1 MLGDDGAGCSKI
13 SLQRAQLQWVES
25 IGICWILCW
34 PSPSQSKD
42 AAWRISPRGCCGHSF
57 SFPPWHVVIPGVKE
71 MVGHVGGFPTKVATL
86 VCYQMLELCPPLPLS
101 KHGRNTSRPWVEEG
115 NLQQEVTAMM
125 IFFSFLLSCIPVL
138 EQTTGSGFPN
148 YHPFGMSSVSSSSR
162 RLSPTWEVL
171 TAQQWSRSRSGI
183 HLHNLAMVLLFSP
196 GQGHMDWGTIWL
208 PVARAGMEATVT
220 LAISSFSAKASTIL
234 RSLVLVWHQFLSRFE
249 HFKNN
254 DAQFDQ
260 LCELQDLYCTI
271 ALWLLL
277 WSPEWCVP
285 LKCNVSILSASV
297 GSRCVSHVVCSSQ
310 KNAQSVT
317 ESLQLQ
323 RLPSLL
329 LQSID

>member
-1 MLGDDGAGCSKI
+1 MLVASRRKSLHWFATRCSSFVPLCLSQSMGGIQAGHGWRRATCSRKW
-13 SLQRAQLQWVES
+13 LQWWFS
-25 IGICWILCW
+25 SASCWAASLCW
-34 PSPSQSKD
+34 SK
-42 AAWRISPRGCCGHSF
+42 PQ
-57 SFPPWHVVIPGVKE
+57 GV
-71 MVGHVGGFPTKVATL
+71 
-86 VCYQMLELCPPLPLS
+86 C
-101 KHGRNTSRPWVEEG
+101 
-115 NLQQEVTAMM
+115 
-125 IFFSFLLSCIPVL
+125 
-138 EQTTGSGFPN
+138 FPN